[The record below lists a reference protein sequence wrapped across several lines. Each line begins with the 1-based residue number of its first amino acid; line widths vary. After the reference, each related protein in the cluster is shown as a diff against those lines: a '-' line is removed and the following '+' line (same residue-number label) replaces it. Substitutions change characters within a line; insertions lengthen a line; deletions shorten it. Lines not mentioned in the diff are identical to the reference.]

1 MIAGLPIAVFLAG
14 TVVAY
19 LRDGRPRVAAT
30 MALLVATGASLAL
43 VTDAGVG
50 ASWLIGPVL
59 ATLLVSRGHPEGRL
73 SFEALTRRAIT
84 LATAGLVAVFVAT
97 KFPLGENP
105 ALLSV
110 VPWLLGAL
118 GAAWL
123 VSPVDARERTQGQV
137 LLLSA
142 GAALLIAA
150 SPVGGFTAA
159 ASGAMA
165 LVPAIAARFDLPPRS
180 HWIAVGIALLAA
192 AVIALL
198 ALVAGT
204 LPHPAF
210 RDLTFSLDGAA
221 LPAAALLL
229 VIGALAAPQARGW
242 LVLPALVAVLA
253 AAPSLRWAALAAVV
267 AGQVDADTRA
277 LRAAWLALL
286 ALASSTLFA
295 LLTTQP
301 WSPRAQIV
309 GLAAALVLMAV
320 GFYGRGSVLVL
331 ATAALLIVED
341 TVKANAGLMG
351 HFQWVTAAGAA
362 LLVARALLARRDGA
376 AAGSRVD
383 EQVTLGLLLVAVG
396 AHDPLGLGSLAVL
409 LLLVDLALV
418 RQGPAAFGALDP
430 SHPMRWV
437 VDLSTSG
444 WPSTVRFAGVT
455 LAVIAA
461 LQTSLGWG
469 LLSAALLIAIKLGP
483 VIEPVDSAEPARARL
498 SIRALVAP
506 AVALACGI
514 APALLLRM
522 LRV

>member
-1 MIAGLPIAVFLAG
+1 MIVAVPIAVFLVG

-19 LRDGRPRVAAT
+19 LRDGWPRVAAT
-30 MALLVATGASLAL
+30 VALLLATAGSLAL
-43 VTDAGVG
+43 VTDAGVS
-50 ASWLIGPVL
+50 ASWLIGPLL
-59 ATLLVSRGHPEGRL
+59 ATLLVSRGQPAGRL

-84 LATAGLVAVFVAT
+84 LTTAGLVAVFVAT
-97 KFPLGENP
+97 KFPIGENP
-105 ALLSV
+105 GLLTV
-110 VPWLLGAL
+110 VPWLLGAI

-123 VSPVDARERTQGQV
+123 VSPVDARERTEGQV
-137 LLLSA
+137 LLVSA

-150 SPVGGFTAA
+150 SPAGAFTAA
-159 ASGAMA
+159 ASGLMA

-180 HWIAVGIALLAA
+180 HGIAAAILLPAGA
-192 AVIALL
+192 
-198 ALVAGT
+198 ALVAVALLVGT
-204 LPHPAF
+204 LPHPGF
-210 RDLTFSLDGAA
+210 RDLTFSLDGPA

-309 GLAAALVLMAV
+309 GLAAALVLIAV
-320 GFYGRGSVLVL
+320 GFSGRGSLLVL

-341 TVKANAGLMG
+341 TVKANAALMG
-351 HFQWVTAAGAA
+351 RFQWVAAAGAA
-362 LLVARALLARRDGA
+362 LLVVRALLARRDPA
-376 AAGSRVD
+376 AAGSRFD
-383 EQVTLGLLLVAVG
+383 EQVTLGLLLVAMG
-396 AHDPLGLGSLAVL
+396 AHDPLGLGSLAAL

-418 RQGPAAFGALDP
+418 RQGPAAFGALDR
-430 SHPMRWV
+430 SHSMRWF

-444 WPSTVRFAGVT
+444 WPPTVRFAGVT

-461 LQTSLGWG
+461 LQTSLSWG
-469 LLSAALLIAIKLGP
+469 LLGAALLIAVKLGP
-483 VIEPVDSAEPARARL
+483 VIEPVAFAEARPRP
-498 SIRALVAP
+498 SVRALVAP

-514 APALLLRM
+514 APALLLRI